1 MIQQKQ
7 KKCKGTGKAIGYGCG
22 EIKLLQ
28 KFGLCPYC
36 FKGWLF
42 SNDGLPYLNSIQ
54 LKAKKQT
61 ITNKSKQIKE
71 QKESIK
77 SKSYFEKLLQT
88 EINSIVRL
96 IDNDK
101 GCISCDHGWNKEA
114 TRQFHAGHRLSVGS
128 NPTLRFN
135 LFNIY
140 KQCSICNNW
149 KSANER
155 EYDKGIVNHYCIEL
169 LEYIKQLPDEFKEL
183 HLSINELK
191 TAIEKARKVKK
202 DILSGI
208 DYTRHEINEK
218 IGIYGRSYR
227 TD

>member
-1 MIQQKQ
+1 MKP
-7 KKCKGTGKAIGYGCG
+7 KLCKVKNCNK
-22 EIKLLQ
+22 EVKLFPNSTIR
-28 KFGLCPYC
+28 KPYC
-36 FKGWLF
+36 EDHQIEFALSKV
-42 SNDGLPYLNSIQ
+42 SIQ
-54 LKAKKQT
+54 KE
-61 ITNKSKQIKE
+61 KQIKSKVKQ

-96 IDNDK
+96 IDNDN
-101 GCISCDHGWNKEA
+101 GCISCDHGWTKEA

-169 LEYIKQLPDEFKEL
+169 LEYIKQLPD
-183 HLSINELK
+183 
-191 TAIEKARKVKK
+191 
-202 DILSGI
+202 
-208 DYTRHEINEK
+208 
-218 IGIYGRSYR
+218 
-227 TD
+227 

>member
-1 MIQQKQ
+1 MKPKLCKYKYCNKEAINFPNSTIKQ
-7 KKCKGTGKAIGYGCG
+7 KYCQEHAIKVAI
-22 EIKLLQ
+22 ELSHK
-28 KFGLCPYC
+28 
-36 FKGWLF
+36 
-42 SNDGLPYLNSIQ
+42 
-54 LKAKKQT
+54 KAKKESIQRT
-61 ITNKSKQIKE
+61 KK
-71 QKESIK
+71 QKELIK

-101 GCISCDHGWNKEA
+101 GCISCDHGWTKEA
-114 TRQFHAGHRLSVGS
+114 TRQWHAGHRLSVGS

-155 EYDKGIVNHYCIEL
+155 EYDKGIVNNYGIEL

-183 HLSINELK
+183 HLSIDELK

-202 DILSGI
+202 EILSGI

-218 IGIYGRSYR
+218 IGIYGRSN
-227 TD
+227 